1 MGHKQ
6 AGYNG
11 EARLPVCVP
20 VRPGTRHNSLL
31 AITLIKVNVATM
43 FTAMNTDTVESRDAR
58 MREIIELV
66 REIIELVREIIEL
79 VRENFPNVQYKVKVL
94 QVGPSA
100 KAAIEARIYGPEPE
114 VLREISSDIK
124 AIFQEEKTMDSVRLS
139 WSNKVPFVEPVFLE
153 EQARR
158 IGVTRDAVHTAFL
171 LNNEGET
178 VGLYREGSDLIPIV
192 MRNDLNQRYDID
204 NLASLNVWSHEQGK
218 YISMADAISNVDISL
233 DNPILKRRNRV
244 RMLAVYAEPMPL
256 SAETAASVQAKVR
269 PLVEELKLPDGYRIE
284 WGGEYETSTDAQSAL
299 FASMPIGILG
309 MFIITVLLFGKLR
322 QALAIWGVIPL
333 TTIGIIGGLVLVGAP
348 FTFMALLG
356 SLSLIGMVLK
366 NGIVLTIGYALS
378 KCIALFRRL
387 ASIRKCR
394 KIVNV
399 CKSHY
404 DVFGEVD
411 SRMT

>member
-66 REIIELVREIIEL
+66 RED
-79 VRENFPNVQYKVKVL
+79 FPNVQYKVKAL

-114 VLREISSDIK
+114 VLREISSDIE
-124 AIFQEEKTMDSVRLS
+124 AIFQAEKTMDSVRLS

-299 FASMPIGILG
+299 FANMPIGIFRYVHYHRFAVWQASSGVSDMGRNSAHHYRQYWRLG
-309 MFIITVLLFGKLR
+309 VSWCTLYIHGATR
-322 QALAIWGVIPL
+322 QLKPYWY
-333 TTIGIIGGLVLVGAP
+333 GA
-348 FTFMALLG
+348 
-356 SLSLIGMVLK
+356 
-366 NGIVLTIGYALS
+366 
-378 KCIALFRRL
+378 
-387 ASIRKCR
+387 
-394 KIVNV
+394 
-399 CKSHY
+399 
-404 DVFGEVD
+404 
-411 SRMT
+411 

>member
-11 EARLPVCVP
+11 DARLPVCVP
-20 VRPGTRHNSLL
+20 VRPGTRHNCLL
-31 AITLIKVNVATM
+31 AITLIKVNVTTM

-66 REIIELVREIIEL
+66 RED
-79 VRENFPNVQYKVKVL
+79 FPNVQYKVKVL

-153 EQARR
+153 EPARR

-192 MRNDLNQRYDID
+192 MRNDPNQRYDID
-204 NLASLNVWSHEQGK
+204 NLASLNVWSQEQGK
-218 YISMADAISNVDISL
+218 YISMADVISNVDVSL
-233 DNPILKRRNRV
+233 DNPIIKRRNRV

-256 SAETAASVQAKVR
+256 SGETAASVQAKVR

-284 WGGEYETSTDAQSAL
+284 WGGEYETSTDA
-299 FASMPIGILG
+299 
-309 MFIITVLLFGKLR
+309 
-322 QALAIWGVIPL
+322 
-333 TTIGIIGGLVLVGAP
+333 
-348 FTFMALLG
+348 
-356 SLSLIGMVLK
+356 
-366 NGIVLTIGYALS
+366 
-378 KCIALFRRL
+378 
-387 ASIRKCR
+387 
-394 KIVNV
+394 
-399 CKSHY
+399 
-404 DVFGEVD
+404 
-411 SRMT
+411 

>member
-11 EARLPVCVP
+11 DARLPVCVP
-20 VRPGTRHNSLL
+20 VRPGTRHNCLL
-31 AITLIKVNVATM
+31 AITLIKVNVTTM

-66 REIIELVREIIEL
+66 RED
-79 VRENFPNVQYKVKVL
+79 FPNVQYKVKAL

-114 VLREISSDIK
+114 VLREISSDIE

-204 NLASLNVWSHEQGK
+204 NLASLNVWSQEQGK
-218 YISMADAISNVDISL
+218 YISMADVISNVDVSL

-244 RMLAVYAEPMPL
+244 RMLAVYA
-256 SAETAASVQAKVR
+256 
-269 PLVEELKLPDGYRIE
+269 
-284 WGGEYETSTDAQSAL
+284 
-299 FASMPIGILG
+299 
-309 MFIITVLLFGKLR
+309 
-322 QALAIWGVIPL
+322 
-333 TTIGIIGGLVLVGAP
+333 
-348 FTFMALLG
+348 
-356 SLSLIGMVLK
+356 
-366 NGIVLTIGYALS
+366 
-378 KCIALFRRL
+378 
-387 ASIRKCR
+387 
-394 KIVNV
+394 
-399 CKSHY
+399 
-404 DVFGEVD
+404 
-411 SRMT
+411 